1 MKFWWGR
8 KDEELDAE
16 IRSHLH
22 EAISDRI
29 ERGESPDDARANA
42 VREFGNVGL
51 VKEITRE
58 MWGWAWLERVMQDL
72 RFGLRVL
79 RKNPGYSLIAIITL
93 ALGIGAN
100 TAIFSFVY
108 GVLLKPL
115 PYKDAERIVVANTSP
130 PDFRDLKTSSQSF
143 DWVAMWASN
152 LYNIS
157 FSGETIQ
164 VRGAIVTPELLPQLT
179 EPALGRFWSADE
191 DTQLLT
197 VISHDFWQSHF
208 NGDPNILGQTIR
220 LYSKPHTIVGV
231 TPPEFQY
238 PSREFKIWNTLGA
251 AMAETPQQMENR
263 QFRIFRALAHLKPG
277 VSFAQMQAEVAT
289 ISLRLQQQ
297 YPDTNKDVRFNFTP
311 LYERLVGDVSR
322 ALWVLLGTVGFVL
335 LIACANVANLTL
347 GRLATRE
354 RELAIRTALGA
365 GRGRLLRQL
374 LTESLLLALLGGATG
389 ILLAFWGLNA
399 LVAFNP
405 AELPRL
411 TEVRINTPVLL
422 FALGAMLVTGLL
434 FGLVPA
440 WQVARGSVNQT
451 LRGGRGELGLAGGK
465 RLRGALVVAEIALSL
480 IVLAGAGLLLKSFYR
495 LLNVEPGFKAENL
508 LTVNLLLLDFKEDAR
523 RAEVLREALARVAQ
537 VPGVVA
543 ASGSSALP
551 PVTAQRGT
559 RFAVQGKPDNNMT
572 AYFIAT
578 SPDYFRAMSTP
589 VLDGREFN
597 ERDDAKAAKTVIVN
611 QNLAQVFFPNESALG
626 KRLQFINS
634 EQPND
639 WREIVGVVA
648 NVRYSGLDDATT
660 ATIYTPF
667 AQTPFN
673 WSYLMIRSAVPPA
686 TLTNR
691 VREAIKASHPT
702 LDPANFRPMEQIM
715 SERVAQP
722 RFYTVLLGAF
732 AVLALVL
739 AAVGIYGVSA
749 YAVTQRTREI
759 GIRLALGTRPV
770 AVMGLMLRQSMAL
783 ALGGTA
789 LGLFGAFAVTRWLQ
803 TLLFEVSASDPVTFT
818 MIALLLLAV
827 ALVACWIPARRA
839 TKVDPMIALRCE

>member
-1 MKFWWGR
+1 M
-8 KDEELDAE
+8 
-16 IRSHLH
+16 
-22 EAISDRI
+22 
-29 ERGESPDDARANA
+29 
-42 VREFGNVGL
+42 
-51 VKEITRE
+51 
-58 MWGWAWLERVMQDL
+58 
-72 RFGLRVL
+72 
-79 RKNPGYSLIAIITL
+79 
-93 ALGIGAN
+93 
-100 TAIFSFVY
+100 
-108 GVLLKPL
+108 LKPL
-115 PYKDAERIVVANTSP
+115 PYKDAERIVVANISP

-143 DWVAMWASN
+143 DWVALWASN

-179 EPALGRFWSADE
+179 EPALGRFWRADE

-208 NGDPNILGQTIR
+208 SGDPNILGQTIR
-220 LYSKPHTIVGV
+220 LYSKPYTIVGV

-238 PSREFKIWNTLGA
+238 PSREFKIWNTFGA
-251 AMAETPQQMENR
+251 AMAETPQQLENR

-277 VSFAQMQAEVAT
+277 VAFAQMQADVEI
-289 ISLRLQQQ
+289 ISQRLQQQ

-389 ILLAFWGLNA
+389 ILLAFWGLNV

-411 TEVRINTPVLL
+411 TEVRLNTPVLL
-422 FALGAMLVTGLL
+422 FALGAMIVTGLI

-440 WQVARGSVNQT
+440 WQVARGNVNQT
-451 LRGGRGELGLAGGK
+451 LRGGRGELGLARGK

-508 LTVNLLLLDFKEDAR
+508 LTVTLVLVEFKEDAR
-523 RAEVLREALARVAQ
+523 RAAVLREALARVAQ

-578 SPDYFRAMSTP
+578 SPDYFRALGTP
-589 VLDGREFN
+589 VLEGREFN
-597 ERDDAKAAKTVIVN
+597 ERDDAKAAKAVIVN
-611 QNLAQVFFPNESALG
+611 QHLARVFFPNESALG
-626 KRLQFINS
+626 KRLQIINS
-634 EQPND
+634 EQAND

-648 NVRYSGLDDATT
+648 NVRYSGLDDA
-660 ATIYTPF
+660 IYGDDLH
-667 AQTPFN
+667 ALCAN
-673 WSYLMIRSAVPPA
+673 AV
-686 TLTNR
+686 
-691 VREAIKASHPT
+691 
-702 LDPANFRPMEQIM
+702 Q
-715 SERVAQP
+715 
-722 RFYTVLLGAF
+722 
-732 AVLALVL
+732 LVL
-739 AAVGIYGVSA
+739 PDDS
-749 YAVTQRTREI
+749 
-759 GIRLALGTRPV
+759 
-770 AVMGLMLRQSMAL
+770 
-783 ALGGTA
+783 
-789 LGLFGAFAVTRWLQ
+789 
-803 TLLFEVSASDPVTFT
+803 
-818 MIALLLLAV
+818 
-827 ALVACWIPARRA
+827 
-839 TKVDPMIALRCE
+839 